1 MKTHPNQW
9 TKSELKTYI
18 LIFCANIDADETK
31 EEISFIKSLTTPA
44 DFNKMYKEFLSNSE
58 QVSLDKI
65 DENIQHHEFTNMELM
80 EFRTEIRQIFNSD
93 QKIHRKEGTLDRI
106 LDNILY

>member
-1 MKTHPNQW
+1 MNTHPNQW
-9 TKSELKTYI
+9 TKSELKAYI

-31 EEISFIKSLTTPA
+31 EEINFIKTLTTPA
-44 DFNKMYKEFLSNSE
+44 DYNKMYKNFLSNSE

-65 DENIQHHEFTNMELM
+65 EENIEHHEFTDMELI

-93 QKIHRKEGTLDRI
+93 NEIHRKEGTLDRI